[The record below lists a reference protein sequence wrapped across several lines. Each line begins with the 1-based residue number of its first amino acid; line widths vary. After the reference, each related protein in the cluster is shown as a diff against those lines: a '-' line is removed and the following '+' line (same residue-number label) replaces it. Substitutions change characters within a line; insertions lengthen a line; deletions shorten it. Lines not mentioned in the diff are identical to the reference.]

1 MQNDK
6 NQATKVSLGPLL
18 IACAVIV
25 GITIYPKA
33 VVAADGN
40 ADHGVLMLLMWAMMA
55 GLVRGVGF
63 VPHSK
68 VLRWFLSST
77 ACYIACLLGLSL
89 KEISMYYPS

>member
-6 NQATKVSLGPLL
+6 NQAPKVSLVPLL
-18 IACAVIV
+18 ISCAVIV

-40 ADHGVLMLLMWAMMA
+40 TDHGVLMLLMWAMMA

-63 VPHSK
+63 VPRSK
-68 VLRWFLSST
+68 VLCWGLSST
-77 ACYIACLLGLSL
+77 ACYAACLLSVAVKLLS
-89 KEISMYYPS
+89 K